1 MFRNRYSKRMRLYHG
16 SDQSVRSPRILKT
29 GRTMDFGE
37 GFCTARS
44 RQQASDWAKTVGW
57 RRRGGRST
65 VTEYEYEESDDLR
78 ILIFEG
84 PTEDWLEFVLANR
97 NGDFVHDYD
106 IILGPVADDG
116 VYDTLMDYSRG
127 YLTKEMAIE
136 KLKVREFDGQMLF
149 HTDKSLD
156 CLTYVGE
163 WEVKRRSTGGSSR
176 IP

>member
-1 MFRNRYSKRMRLYHG
+1 MRLYHG

-37 GFCTARS
+37 GFYTTQF
-44 RQQASDWAKTVGW
+44 RQQASDWAKTVGQ